1 MRRGKKMNL
10 STEQYKSII
19 ANSLA
24 IAQKQ
29 GRIGLSLSEIAT
41 ETKQKRQFLK
51 LASSDLK
58 KDSVIDHKY
67 DGGLPVLTFTGD
79 EAYLEAHPL
88 PEGFSFAEGGFLAE
102 ASKSLKG
109 SIVQGGSKEPKVKA
123 SPAINIEKNTQANTI
138 SNDDSDILVDLAKS
152 MISYISKNRN
162 DDNNYFHADPFFK
175 DANLTGY
182 TMDDLL
188 NVCGALA
195 KEGYLKE
202 DDLLSELQDANLY
215 IVEDNFDNVEKMS
228 DAELQ
233 SLISNYAPE
242 PSVVTSPVAVN
253 TGSASAPASA
263 PKPQTTAKSTE
274 RETLSIAKSE
284 TKQPV
289 EMSDYLKPLYKLDI
303 AKVSDL
309 NRKEKRQVSGAI
321 IRQMLAEKGD
331 SMNKANLFE
340 LTKPVLNVSMP
351 TFSSWLEELVNEGV
365 IHTTKT
371 KARLMYL
378 VEGETSDIGLLQK
391 VEDLKLPKEERKFST
406 VLDWELA
413 TSKEV
418 AQSVS
423 TASNTQEQPVQTQ
436 EHKVDP
442 SDAFGDDFVF
452 EAFPSSM
459 SESSNENELT
469 DVQQS
474 GIEQKQEPVVD
485 SSAANVQQPTSTE
498 SPVNM
503 SQQLEALLEE
513 VMGSIDK
520 LNGNNQAQKI
530 GLEVSQSIARLVNYT
545 VEREEECKKWRD
557 ATKQFLTQIK

>member
-1 MRRGKKMNL
+1 MNL

-123 SPAINIEKNTQANTI
+123 SPVINIEKSTQANTI

-423 TASNTQEQPVQTQ
+423 TASITQEQPVQTQ

-485 SSAANVQQPTSTE
+485 STAANVQQATSTE

>member
-1 MRRGKKMNL
+1 MNL

-123 SPAINIEKNTQANTI
+123 SPVINIEKNTQANTI

-406 VLDWELA
+406 VLDWELE

-423 TASNTQEQPVQTQ
+423 TASITQEQPVQTQ

-485 SSAANVQQPTSTE
+485 SSAANVQQATSTE
-498 SPVNM
+498 SSVNM

>member
-1 MRRGKKMNL
+1 MNL

-51 LASSDLK
+51 IASSDLK

-79 EAYLEAHPL
+79 DAYLEAHPL

-109 SIVQGGSKEPKVKA
+109 SIVQGGSKEPKVEVSQA
-123 SPAINIEKNTQANTI
+123 VINEKNTPTNTI

-215 IVEDNFDNVEKMS
+215 IVEDNFDSVEKMS
-228 DAELQ
+228 DSELQ
-233 SLISNYAPE
+233 SLISNYTPE
-242 PSVVTSPVAVN
+242 QSVVTSPVPVK
-253 TGSASAPASA
+253 TGTSSAPASS
-263 PKPQTTAKSTE
+263 PKPQSAPKATE
-274 RETLSIAKSE
+274 RETLSISKSE
-284 TKQPV
+284 PKQSV
-289 EMSDYLKPLYKLDI
+289 EMSEYLKPLYKLDI

-351 TFSSWLEELVNEGV
+351 TFSSWLEELVSEGV
-365 IHTTKT
+365 INTTKT

-406 VLDWELA
+406 VLDWEPVVAKEA
-413 TSKEV
+413 THTATNAPI
-418 AQSVS
+418 AQ
-423 TASNTQEQPVQTQ
+423 AQPVHTQ
-436 EHKVDP
+436 DHKVDP

-452 EAFPSSM
+452 EAFPSTI
-459 SESSNENELT
+459 SESPSEKVKQDTFAQPSGTDQKEESLT
-469 DVQQS
+469 ESSPVAEQQATS
-474 GIEQKQEPVVD
+474 TD
-485 SSAANVQQPTSTE
+485 SS
-498 SPVNM
+498 VNM

-520 LNGNNQAQKI
+520 LNVNNQAQQI
-530 GLEVSQSIARLVNYT
+530 GLEVSQSISRLVNYT

>member
-1 MRRGKKMNL
+1 MNL

-29 GRIGLSLSEIAT
+29 GRIGLSLSEIAS

-123 SPAINIEKNTQANTI
+123 SPAINTEKSTQANTI

-406 VLDWELA
+406 VLDWELE

-423 TASNTQEQPVQTQ
+423 TASITQEQPVQTQ

-459 SESSNENELT
+459 SESSNKNELK

-474 GIEQKQEPVVD
+474 DIEQKQEPVVD
-485 SSAANVQQPTSTE
+485 SSAENVQQATSTE
-498 SPVNM
+498 SSVNM

-530 GLEVSQSIARLVNYT
+530 GLDVSQSIARLVNYT

>member
-1 MRRGKKMNL
+1 MNL

-24 IAQKQ
+24 IAQKK
-29 GRIGLSLSEIAT
+29 GRSGLSLSEIAT

-109 SIVQGGSKEPKVKA
+109 SIVQGGSKEPKVEA
-123 SPAINIEKNTQANTI
+123 SRAINIEKNTQANTI
-138 SNDDSDILVDLAKS
+138 SNDDSYILVDLAKS

-175 DANLTGY
+175 DSNLTGY

-215 IVEDNFDNVEKMS
+215 IIEDNFDNVEKMS
-228 DAELQ
+228 DSELQ

-242 PSVVTSPVAVN
+242 PSVVTNPVAVN
-253 TGSASAPASA
+253 AGSASAPVSP
-263 PKPQTTAKSTE
+263 PKTQTTAKSTE
-274 RETLSIAKSE
+274 RETLSIAKAE

-303 AKVSDL
+303 VKVSDL
-309 NRKEKRQVSGAI
+309 NRREKRQVSGAI

-340 LTKPVLNVSMP
+340 ITKPVLNVSMP

-365 IHTTKT
+365 IQTTKT

-413 TSKEV
+413 TTREV

-423 TASNTQEQPVQTQ
+423 TASITQKQPVQTQ

-469 DVQQS
+469 DVQPS
-474 GIEQKQEPVVD
+474 GIEQKQELVVD
-485 SSAANVQQPTSTE
+485 SSAVNVQQATSTD
-498 SPVNM
+498 SSVNM

-520 LNGNNQAQKI
+520 LNGNNQARQI
-530 GLEVSQSIARLVNYT
+530 GLEVSQSISRLVNYT

>member
-1 MRRGKKMNL
+1 MNL

>member
-1 MRRGKKMNL
+1 MNL

-123 SPAINIEKNTQANTI
+123 SPVINIEKNTQANTI

-423 TASNTQEQPVQTQ
+423 TASITQEQPVQTQ

-485 SSAANVQQPTSTE
+485 SSAANVQQATSTE
-498 SPVNM
+498 SSVNM

>member
-1 MRRGKKMNL
+1 MNL

-109 SIVQGGSKEPKVKA
+109 SIVQGGSKEPKVKT
-123 SPAINIEKNTQANTI
+123 SPVINIEKNTQANTI

-242 PSVVTSPVAVN
+242 PSVVTSPVSVN

-263 PKPQTTAKSTE
+263 PKPQNTAKSTE
-274 RETLSIAKSE
+274 KETLSIAKSE

-289 EMSDYLKPLYKLDI
+289 EMSNYLKPLYKLDI
-303 AKVSDL
+303 AKVLDL
-309 NRKEKRQVSGAI
+309 NRKDKRQVSGAI

-365 IHTTKT
+365 IQTTKA

-413 TSKEV
+413 TTKEV

-423 TASNTQEQPVQTQ
+423 IASITQEQPVQTQ

-459 SESSNENELT
+459 SESSSENELT
-469 DVQQS
+469 DVQPS
-474 GIEQKQEPVVD
+474 GIEQKQDPVVD
-485 SSAANVQQPTSTE
+485 SSAVNVQQATSTE
-498 SPVNM
+498 SSINM

>member
-1 MRRGKKMNL
+1 MNL

-123 SPAINIEKNTQANTI
+123 SPVINIEKNAQANTI

-406 VLDWELA
+406 VLDWELE

-423 TASNTQEQPVQTQ
+423 TASITQEQPVQTQ

-485 SSAANVQQPTSTE
+485 SSAANVQQATSTE
-498 SPVNM
+498 SSVNM

>member
-1 MRRGKKMNL
+1 MNL

-29 GRIGLSLSEIAT
+29 GRIGLSLSEIAS

-123 SPAINIEKNTQANTI
+123 SPAINTEKSTQANTI

-406 VLDWELA
+406 VLDWDLA

-423 TASNTQEQPVQTQ
+423 TASITQEQPVQTQ

-459 SESSNENELT
+459 SESSNKNELK

-474 GIEQKQEPVVD
+474 DIEQKQEPVVD
-485 SSAANVQQPTSTE
+485 SSAENVQQATSTE
-498 SPVNM
+498 SSVNM

-530 GLEVSQSIARLVNYT
+530 GLDVSQSIARLVNYT

>member
-1 MRRGKKMNL
+1 MNL

-41 ETKQKRQFLK
+41 ETKQKRQLLK
-51 LASSDLK
+51 IASSDLK

-79 EAYLEAHPL
+79 DAYLEAHPL

-109 SIVQGGSKEPKVKA
+109 TIVKGGTKEPKVEA
-123 SPAINIEKNTQANTI
+123 LSAKNLENSSQAN
-138 SNDDSDILVDLAKS
+138 NDSDILVDLAKS

-215 IVEDNFDNVEKMS
+215 IVEDEFDKVENMS
-228 DAELQ
+228 DSELQ
-233 SLISNYAPE
+233 SLISNYAPKE
-242 PSVVTSPVAVN
+242 SVVQKPSPVKP
-253 TGSASAPASA
+253 GSSSAPISSPKTQAA
-263 PKPQTTAKSTE
+263 PKPKE
-274 RETLSIAKSE
+274 RETLSISTSQA
-284 TKQPV
+284 KQPV
-289 EMSDYLKPLYKLDI
+289 EMNDYLKPLYKLDI
-303 AKVSDL
+303 STVSDL
-309 NRKEKRQVSGAI
+309 NRKDKRKVSGAI
-321 IRQMLAEKGD
+321 IRQMLAEKGE
-331 SMNKANLFE
+331 SLNKANLFE

-351 TFSSWLEELVNEGV
+351 TFSSWLEELVSEGV
-365 IHTTKT
+365 IQTTKT

-413 TSKEV
+413 TTNEV
-418 AQSVS
+418 TQSVS
-423 TASNTQEQPVQTQ
+423 SSSIAQEQPAQTQ

-459 SESSNENELT
+459 SESSKQKEDMYVQPN
-469 DVQQS
+469 DV
-474 GIEQKQEPVVD
+474 EQKQEPVVD
-485 SSAANVQQPTSTE
+485 SSNVTEQQATSTE
-498 SPVNM
+498 SSVNM

-520 LNGNNQAQKI
+520 LNGNNQAQQI
-530 GLEVSQSIARLVNYT
+530 GSEVSQSIARLVNYT

>member
-1 MRRGKKMNL
+1 MNL

-123 SPAINIEKNTQANTI
+123 SPVINIEKNTQANTI

-152 MISYISKNRN
+152 VISYISKNRN

-423 TASNTQEQPVQTQ
+423 TASITQEQPVQTQ

-485 SSAANVQQPTSTE
+485 SSAANVQQATSTE
-498 SPVNM
+498 SSVNM

>member
-1 MRRGKKMNL
+1 MNL

-109 SIVQGGSKEPKVKA
+109 SIVQGGSKEPKVEA
-123 SPAINIEKNTQANTI
+123 SPAINIQKNTQANTI

-242 PSVVTSPVAVN
+242 PSVVTNPVAVN
-253 TGSASAPASA
+253 AGSASAPVSS

-274 RETLSIAKSE
+274 RETLSIAKAE

-365 IHTTKT
+365 IQTTKT

-413 TSKEV
+413 TTKEV

-423 TASNTQEQPVQTQ
+423 TASITQEQPVQTQ

-459 SESSNENELT
+459 SESSSENELT
-469 DVQQS
+469 DVQPS

-485 SSAANVQQPTSTE
+485 SSAVNVQQATSTE
-498 SPVNM
+498 SSINM

-520 LNGNNQAQKI
+520 LNGNNQAQQI

>member
-1 MRRGKKMNL
+1 MNL

-79 EAYLEAHPL
+79 EAYLETHPL

-123 SPAINIEKNTQANTI
+123 SPVINIEKNTQANTI

-423 TASNTQEQPVQTQ
+423 TASITQEQPVQTQ

-459 SESSNENELT
+459 SESSNENEHT

-485 SSAANVQQPTSTE
+485 SSAANVQQATSTE
-498 SPVNM
+498 SSVNM

>member
-1 MRRGKKMNL
+1 MNL

-29 GRIGLSLSEIAT
+29 GRIGLSLSEIAS

-123 SPAINIEKNTQANTI
+123 SPAINIEKSTQANTI

-263 PKPQTTAKSTE
+263 PIPQTTAKSTE

-406 VLDWELA
+406 VLDWDLA

-423 TASNTQEQPVQTQ
+423 TASITQEQPVQTQ

-459 SESSNENELT
+459 SESSNENELK

-474 GIEQKQEPVVD
+474 DIEQKQEPVVD
-485 SSAANVQQPTSTE
+485 SSAENVQQATSTE
-498 SPVNM
+498 SSVNM

-530 GLEVSQSIARLVNYT
+530 GLDVSQSIARLVNYT

>member
-1 MRRGKKMNL
+1 MNL

-423 TASNTQEQPVQTQ
+423 TASITQEQPVQTQ

-485 SSAANVQQPTSTE
+485 SSAANVQQATSTE
-498 SPVNM
+498 SSVNM

>member
-1 MRRGKKMNL
+1 MNL

-29 GRIGLSLSEIAT
+29 GRIGLSLSEIAS

-123 SPAINIEKNTQANTI
+123 SPAINTEKSTQANTI

-406 VLDWELA
+406 VLDWDLA

-423 TASNTQEQPVQTQ
+423 TASITQEQPVQTQ

-459 SESSNENELT
+459 SESSNENELK

-474 GIEQKQEPVVD
+474 DIEQKQEPVVD
-485 SSAANVQQPTSTE
+485 SSAENVQQATSTE
-498 SPVNM
+498 SSVNM

-530 GLEVSQSIARLVNYT
+530 GLDVSQSIARLVNYT

>member
-1 MRRGKKMNL
+1 MNL

-41 ETKQKRQFLK
+41 ETKQKRQLLK
-51 LASSDLK
+51 IASSDLK

-79 EAYLEAHPL
+79 DAYLEAHPL

-109 SIVQGGSKEPKVKA
+109 TIVKGGTKEPKVEA
-123 SPAINIEKNTQANTI
+123 LSAKNLENSSQAN
-138 SNDDSDILVDLAKS
+138 NDSDILVDLAKS

-215 IVEDNFDNVEKMS
+215 IVEDEFDKVENMS
-228 DAELQ
+228 DSELQ
-233 SLISNYAPE
+233 SLISNYAPKE
-242 PSVVTSPVAVN
+242 SVVQKPSPVKP
-253 TGSASAPASA
+253 GSSSAPISSPKTQAA
-263 PKPQTTAKSTE
+263 PKPKE
-274 RETLSIAKSE
+274 RETLSISTSQA
-284 TKQPV
+284 KQPV
-289 EMSDYLKPLYKLDI
+289 EMNDYLKPLYKLDI
-303 AKVSDL
+303 STVSDL
-309 NRKEKRQVSGAI
+309 NRKEKRKVSGAI
-321 IRQMLAEKGD
+321 IRQMLAEKGE
-331 SMNKANLFE
+331 SLNKANLFE

-351 TFSSWLEELVNEGV
+351 TFSSWLEELVSEGV
-365 IHTTKT
+365 IQTTKT

-413 TSKEV
+413 TTNEV
-418 AQSVS
+418 NQSVS
-423 TASNTQEQPVQTQ
+423 SASIAQEQPAQTQ

-459 SESSNENELT
+459 SESSNQKEDTNVQPS
-469 DVQQS
+469 DVDK
-474 GIEQKQEPVVD
+474 KQEPVVD
-485 SSAANVQQPTSTE
+485 SSNVTEQQATSTE
-498 SPVNM
+498 SSVNM

-520 LNGNNQAQKI
+520 LNGNNQAQQI
-530 GLEVSQSIARLVNYT
+530 GSEVSQSIARLVNYT

>member
-1 MRRGKKMNL
+1 MNL

-58 KDSVIDHKY
+58 KDSVVDHKY
-67 DGGLPVLTFTGD
+67 DGGFPVLTFTGD

-88 PEGFSFAEGGFLAE
+88 PEGFSFVEGGFLAE

-109 SIVQGGSKEPKVKA
+109 SIVQSGSKEPKVKA
-123 SPAINIEKNTQANTI
+123 SPVINIEKNTQANTI

-175 DANLTGY
+175 EANLTGY

-215 IVEDNFDNVEKMS
+215 IVEDNFDKVEKMS
-228 DAELQ
+228 DAELL
-233 SLISNYAPE
+233 SLISNYSPE

-340 LTKPVLNVSMP
+340 VTKPVLNVSMP

-365 IHTTKT
+365 INTTKT

-423 TASNTQEQPVQTQ
+423 TASITQEQPVQTQ
-436 EHKVDP
+436 AHKVDP

-474 GIEQKQEPVVD
+474 GIEQKKEPVVD
-485 SSAANVQQPTSTE
+485 SSTANVQQATSTQ

-520 LNGNNQAQKI
+520 LNDNNQAQKI